1 MQFQGEQN
9 GSTAMKKK
17 PCIVVLV
24 ITFLL
29 ISCSQPVAT
38 PSTVPSTPTTV
49 PTHTPQVVA
58 NEEYLSTFETVWQ
71 TVNDKYF
78 DPTFGGLDWSE
89 VHERYQP
96 LIAAAENDNEFY
108 ERLNVMLFELNVS
121 HIGVVPPDDLQQIDP
136 VLSAEGSSGID
147 VRLIDGNAVI
157 TFVEPGSPGAQAG
170 LRPGFVIQSIDG
182 STIEQISKKTVLIPP
197 LHDRNKRKRITDAI
211 LKHLYGS
218 PETTA
223 SIVYLDEQ
231 GETHTE
237 SIVRASRAGRV
248 VLDDTL
254 PPFFIDFEAK
264 RLDSHIGYIR
274 FNAFVPPVEQKFPE
288 AIESMSD
295 TSALIIDLRGN
306 HGGVFFVR
314 KALAEKLVG
323 ERTLFWRYERRDG
336 TKEVYLEPAENVY
349 EGLVVVLIDVL
360 SISSAEE
367 FSGGLQA
374 IGRAVIVGER
384 SPGIVVVAEVTQL
397 PNGATFLYPIERT
410 MTADGSVLEGNG
422 VTPDIEVAVDRSLLL
437 QGIDAQLEAAVR
449 HIEDEL
455 QK

>member
-1 MQFQGEQN
+1 MKEKLLFAV
-9 GSTAMKKK
+9 TAYA
-17 PCIVVLV
+17 
-24 ITFLL
+24 LL
-29 ISCSQPVAT
+29 LTSCGQPAASPTAVQPAPTRGPTAT
-38 PSTVPSTPTTV
+38 A
-49 PTHTPQVVA
+49 QVVA

-71 TVNDKYF
+71 TVNDTYF

-89 VHERYQP
+89 VHERYHP

-108 ERLNVMLFELNVS
+108 KLLNEMLFELNVS

-136 VLSAEGSSGID
+136 VLSAEGSTGIE
-147 VRLIDGNAVI
+147 VRLVDGNAVI

-182 STIEQISKKTVLIPP
+182 STIEQISQTTELIPP
-197 LHDRNKRKRITDAI
+197 LHDRNKRKRITSAI
-211 LKHLYGS
+211 LGHLYGS
-218 PETTA
+218 PSTTA
-223 SIVYLDEQ
+223 SVVYLDEH

-237 SIVRASRAGRV
+237 NIVRASRAGRV
-248 VLDDTL
+248 VLDDAL

-264 RLDSHIGYIR
+264 RLDSDIGYIR
-274 FNAFVPPVEQKFPE
+274 FNAFLPPVDRKFPE

-295 TSALIIDLRGN
+295 TFGLIIDLRGN
-306 HGGVFFVR
+306 HGGAFSVR

-336 TKEVYLEPAENVY
+336 TREVYLEPAEDAY

-384 SPGIVVVAEVTQL
+384 SPGIVVVGEVTQL

-410 MTADGSVLEGNG
+410 TTVDGSVLEGNG
-422 VTPDIEVAVDRSLLL
+422 VTPDIEVALDRSSLL
-437 QGIDAQLEAAVR
+437 QGLDAQLEAAVR
-449 HIEDEL
+449 YFEDEL